1 MAAVRRRWDSLLS
14 PWPLGGRSDSPAL
27 DAIVLS
33 KLLWG
38 DDSEDE
44 EEVEDHILT
53 GQTTLVSG
61 TRKTSDDGTDNPD
74 EAEVDGLIDTF
85 DVGLP
90 EHSFRRIS
98 SWRAGVVRGGGFDFV
113 NQDRVLSPLPAHR
126 KRKRSSVD
134 LREQPVTKLA
144 KLMVDQPICPACN
157 STFVSKKNLQRHG
170 RRSFFAGVGLDRSG
184 KSTQCAQL
192 AARIEATGKPVKSL
206 KFPDRTTAIG
216 KMINA
221 YLQSESEVDD
231 QTIHLLFSANRWEL
245 ASNIKSL
252 LVEGIT
258 IICDRYAY
266 SGLAFSVAKNTG
278 LSYEWCLNPD
288 IGLPAPDIVFF
299 LDVAP
304 EVARKRGG
312 FGEERYEKEELQ
324 ANVRRVFEQ
333 IGGEVQERWEVIDA
347 NRSQSEVE
355 EELWSKAEPLIGGVG
370 EQLGI
375 MWAT

>member
-1 MAAVRRRWDSLLS
+1 MPERGAF
-14 PWPLGGRSDSPAL
+14 
-27 DAIVLS
+27 IVI
-33 KLLWG
+33 
-38 DDSEDE
+38 E
-44 EEVEDHILT
+44 
-53 GQTTLVSG
+53 
-61 TRKTSDDGTDNPD
+61 
-74 EAEVDGLIDTF
+74 
-85 DVGLP
+85 
-90 EHSFRRIS
+90 
-98 SWRAGVVRGGGFDFV
+98 
-113 NQDRVLSPLPAHR
+113 
-126 KRKRSSVD
+126 
-134 LREQPVTKLA
+134 
-144 KLMVDQPICPACN
+144 
-157 STFVSKKNLQRHG
+157 
-170 RRSFFAGVGLDRSG
+170 GLDRSG

-192 AARIEATGKPVKSL
+192 AARVEAAGKPVKSI

-252 LVEGIT
+252 LAEGT
-258 IICDRYAY
+258 TVVCDRYAY

-304 EVARKRGG
+304 EIARKRGG

-324 ANVRRVFEQ
+324 ANVRRVFKQ
-333 IGGEVQERWEVIDA
+333 IGSDVQERWEVVDA

-355 EELWSKAEPLIGGVG
+355 EELWNQVKPLIDGVSG
-370 EQLGI
+370 ELGI
-375 MWAT
+375 MWATRVR